1 MVKSKFIQL
10 LKTLSTAEFKEYGKV
25 LETSSHRKTSDVF
38 LLFNYLKKLHPDFP
52 EKKLDKELVLK
63 KVFKSKTQTKQKLSD
78 LMSALYI
85 LLEDF
90 LIQKKL
96 EAQKI
101 ERDFLVLSILKDR
114 KLDKLFF
121 QKAKQI
127 EKDWNNLEIEGIEHL
142 HNTYKLHNMSY
153 LHPNFSTFMEDIIT
167 QETLSKEIDNYYFA
181 SKLYN
186 SVQRQ
191 LNQRV
196 ANKPDTEREDQN
208 IIDEILNLSEKES
221 YTNIP
226 QIHLFSN
233 IIKSFYKNDFSSV
246 AALKEQF
253 SQHLN
258 KFNQYEKYDTLHA
271 LIRMNY
277 ANHFAGVETAAREM
291 FELNKFA
298 AENMLVIEDGF
309 IESEYFKVIV
319 DVGCTVSEIE
329 WTENFITQ
337 FSDYLK
343 PEFKEYNLALCNS
356 LIEFEKGNY
365 EKVLENIAQV
375 KFENIVHANQ
385 IKSLQLQC
393 YYELDDYD
401 DLFHNLIRSFSS
413 FLKRDK
419 QLSQNFIVPF
429 ETFIKYCNKLYLEK
443 HSVKASKNNLFEE
456 ISGLQSVIKKRWLLK
471 KAQEQ

>member
-1 MVKSKFIQL
+1 MVKSKLIQL
-10 LKTLSTAEFKEYGKV
+10 LKTLSASEFKEYGKV
-25 LETSSHRKTSDVF
+25 LETSSHRKTSNVF
-38 LLFNYLKKLHPDFP
+38 LLFNYLKKFHPTFP
-52 EKKLDKELVLK
+52 EKNLDKELVLK
-63 KVFKSKTQTKQKLSD
+63 KIFKGKTQSKQKLSD
-78 LMSALYI
+78 LMSMLYN
-85 LLEDF
+85 LLENF

-96 EAQKI
+96 EAQKV
-101 ERDFLVLSILKDR
+101 ERDFLVLSIFKDR

-121 QKAKQI
+121 QKAKQV
-127 EKDWNNLEIEGIEHL
+127 EKDWANYTTEGIEDL
-142 HNTYKLHNMSY
+142 HNIYRLHNMSY
-153 LHPNFSTFMEDIIT
+153 LHPNFSTFMENSIT
-167 QETLSKEIDNYYFA
+167 QEILSKEIDNYYFA

-186 SVQRQ
+186 SVQLQ
-191 LNQRV
+191 LNQRI
-196 ANKPDTEREDQN
+196 ANKPDTVKEDQ
-208 IIDEILNLSEKES
+208 IIVDEIINLSEKES
-221 YTNIP
+221 YASVP

-233 IIKSFYKNDFSSV
+233 IIKSLYKNDFSNV
-246 AALKEQF
+246 TALKEQF

-258 KFNQYEKYDTLHA
+258 KFNQYEKYDILHA

-277 ANHFAGVETAAREM
+277 ANHFAGIKTAAREM

-298 AENMLVIEDGF
+298 AENMLFIEDGF

-319 DVGCTVSEIE
+319 DVGCTVSELN
-329 WTENFITQ
+329 WTENFINQ

-343 PEFKEYNLALCNS
+343 PEFKEYNLALCYS

-375 KFENIVHANQ
+375 KFENIIHANQ

-401 DLFHNLIRSFSS
+401 DLFFNLVKSFST

-419 QLSQNFIVPF
+419 QLSQNFTAPF
-429 ETFIKYCNKLYLEK
+429 EIFIKYCNKLYLQK
-443 HSVKASKNNLFEE
+443 HSVNNPKSNLFDE
-456 ISGLQSVIKKRWLLK
+456 ITGLQSVIKKRWLLK